1 MRSFLFCLPVLLA
14 SLIIGNVCLGSN
26 SLVFMSQAP
35 ILRPSPSRYLVCMKS
50 EVDSD
55 EFTVEGLGLLHGAE
69 K

>member
-1 MRSFLFCLPVLLA
+1 MLLA

-35 ILRPSPSRYLVCMKS
+35 ILRPSSSPYLVCIES
-50 EVDSD
+50 EADPD
-55 EFTVEGLGLLHGAE
+55 NLAVEGLGLLHGAE